1 MPKKLIPIAIIIVG
15 VLIAG
20 AVVYTNYTKCPEG
33 ASTKIQIL
41 SPQEAGEKA
50 IDFINQNILR
60 GRATASLI
68 EILEENGLY
77 KVKFSIGEQEVESY
91 VTLDGKFL
99 FPEESA
105 VNLEPPKPKE
115 ISKKEVPEVN
125 LFVMA
130 FCPYGNQAEEL
141 MIPVVNLLGNKA
153 NIQLHYIVSKSS
165 EEKYNSLHGEQE
177 VHQDIREL
185 CVNKYQSE
193 KLWDFVMKINEN
205 CDAQNVDSKWEEI
218 AAGIG
223 IDVNKIKDCQEK
235 EGSGLLDRE
244 VELIGT
250 EYLVQDPANHQNQE
264 KISISGSPTLVI
276 NGIIYDGERSSE
288 GYKEAICSGFENPPE
303 ECSKKLGSTSNSK
316 NMVCE

>member
-1 MPKKLIPIAIIIVG
+1 MNNKTIPIAIIIVG
-15 VLIAG
+15 LLIAG
-20 AVVYTNYTKCPEG
+20 VIIYTNYAKCPEG
-33 ASTKIQIL
+33 ASADIQVL
-41 SPQEAGEKA
+41 SSQEAGEKA
-50 IDFINQNILR
+50 MDFINQNILQ

-77 KVKFSIGEQEVESY
+77 KMKFSIGEQEVESY

-99 FPEESA
+99 FPEEA
-105 VNLEPPKPKE
+105 AINLEPPKPKE
-115 ISKKEVPEVN
+115 ISKKAVPEVN

-141 MIPVVNLLGNKA
+141 MMPVVNLLGNKA

-165 EEKYNSLHGEQE
+165 EGKYSSLHGEQE

-185 CVNKYQSE
+185 CVNKYQPE
-193 KLWDFVMKINEN
+193 KLWDFMMKINEN
-205 CDAQNVDSKWEEI
+205 CNAQNVDSEWEEI

-235 EGSGLLDRE
+235 EEAGLLDEE
-244 VELIGT
+244 VELVET
-250 EYLVQDPANHQNQE
+250 EYLVQDPAKHLNQE
-264 KISISGSPTLVI
+264 KVSISSSPTLVI

-288 GYKEAICSGFENPPE
+288 GYKEAICSGFENSPE
-303 ECSKKLGSTSNSK
+303 ECSEKLESETKSK
-316 NMVCE
+316 GGC